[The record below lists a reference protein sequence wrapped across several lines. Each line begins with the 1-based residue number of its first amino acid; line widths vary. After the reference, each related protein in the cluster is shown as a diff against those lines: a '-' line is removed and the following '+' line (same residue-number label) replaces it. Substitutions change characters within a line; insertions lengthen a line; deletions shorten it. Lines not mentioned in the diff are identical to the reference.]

1 MEQALEFR
9 PVLPELPELNVLTP
23 RFGARDA
30 SRLAPT
36 IRAAAAGDRE
46 AFGQLYGCYFRMVHA
61 VLLGRVPRRDV
72 DDLVQD
78 VFLTAFTRLKGLRE
92 PAAFGAWLATIARN
106 RATDHLRRSHE
117 QVELPDELPGGE
129 AIEADTLAV
138 LDAVRKLPDAYRETL
153 LMRLVEGMTGAEI
166 ADRAGLTE
174 GSVRVN
180 LQRGM
185 ALLREKLGGDGN
197 ANE

>member
-1 MEQALEFR
+1 MEQALDFR

-23 RFGARDA
+23 RFGAGDA

-92 PAAFGAWLATIARN
+92 PAAFGGWLATIARN

-138 LDAVRKLPDAYRETL
+138 LDVVRKLPEAYRETL

-180 LQRGM
+180 LHRGM
-185 ALLREKLGGDGN
+185 ALLREKLGWK

>member
-9 PVLPELPELNVLTP
+9 HVLPELPESNVLTP
-23 RFGARDA
+23 RFGASDA

-92 PAAFGAWLATIARN
+92 PAAFGGWLATIARN

-180 LQRGM
+180 LHRGM
-185 ALLREKLGGDGN
+185 ALLREKLGWSG
-197 ANE
+197 

>member
-1 MEQALEFR
+1 MEQAFEFR
-9 PVLPELPELNVLTP
+9 PVVPELPELNVLTP
-23 RFGARDA
+23 RFGAGDA

-46 AFGQLYGCYFRMVHA
+46 AFGQLYACYFRMVHA

-92 PAAFGAWLATIARN
+92 PAEFGGWLATIARN

-180 LQRGM
+180 LHRGM

>member
-1 MEQALEFR
+1 MEQALEFCH
-9 PVLPELPELNVLTP
+9 VLPELPESNVLTP
-23 RFGARDA
+23 RFGAGDA

-36 IRAAAAGDRE
+36 IRAAAAGDRD
-46 AFGQLYGCYFRMVHA
+46 AFGQLYACYFRMVHA

-92 PAAFGAWLATIARN
+92 PAAFGGWLATIARN

-180 LQRGM
+180 LHRGM

>member
-9 PVLPELPELNVLTP
+9 PVLPELPESNVLTP
-23 RFGARDA
+23 RFGAGDA

-92 PAAFGAWLATIARN
+92 PAAFGGWLATIARN

-180 LQRGM
+180 LHRGM
-185 ALLREKLGGDGN
+185 ALLREKLGWSG
-197 ANE
+197 